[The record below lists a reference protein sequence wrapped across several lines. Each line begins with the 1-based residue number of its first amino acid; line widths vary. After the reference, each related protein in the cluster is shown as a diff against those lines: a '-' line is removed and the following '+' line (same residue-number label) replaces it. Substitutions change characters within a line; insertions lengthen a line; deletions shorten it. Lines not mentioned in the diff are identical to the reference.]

1 MDNKE
6 IEKYSKS
13 LSRCMTIIGMVGL
26 LVDAFGKFSEDAK
39 VHTAKELEKAIKKL
53 EENE

>member
-26 LVDAFGKFSEDAK
+26 LVDAFGKFAEDAK